1 MPQITRENAAE
12 MQRRAQAAI
21 AARKERARLD
31 REKLE
36 AMPETADEQARSKR
50 VFAQIDRVD
59 QFLEECQDAETFVK
73 LTAAKERLWKLVV
86 PTAGVLRPR
95 PTVRR
100 RLPVVFEEPVR
111 AEG

>member
-1 MPQITRENAAE
+1 
-12 MQRRAQAAI
+12 MQRRAQSAI

-31 REKLE
+31 REKIANLP
-36 AMPETADEQARSKR
+36 ASADELARSKR
-50 VFAQIDRVD
+50 VFAQIDRCD
-59 QFLEECQDAETFVK
+59 KLMEDCQDAETFVK

-100 RLPVVFEEPVR
+100 RPPVVLEEPTRV
-111 AEG
+111 ES